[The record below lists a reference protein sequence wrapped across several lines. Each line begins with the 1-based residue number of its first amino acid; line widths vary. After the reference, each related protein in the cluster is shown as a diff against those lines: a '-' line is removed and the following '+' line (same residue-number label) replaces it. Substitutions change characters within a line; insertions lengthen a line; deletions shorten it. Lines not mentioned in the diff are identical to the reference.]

1 MHALR
6 KWLAFGEHPRTVQ
19 SGCKIWKSGSFT
31 SRGHCKNNQH
41 HNDVIT
47 YFYYYESPLM
57 QQNAKGYIT
66 AGEKKTMRCRAWGA
80 GGGKVQIA
88 AHLWLGHTGRE
99 QRFRYGQSGT
109 RRCAFVNKCLGE
121 MNLWP
126 RRESWFEVWA
136 GS

>member
-1 MHALR
+1 MGNEVIPIYFWNPILSCGDGLEGAGYAL
-6 KWLAFGEHPRTVQ
+6 G
-19 SGCKIWKSGSFT
+19 
-31 SRGHCKNNQH
+31 
-41 HNDVIT
+41 
-47 YFYYYESPLM
+47 
-57 QQNAKGYIT
+57 GYIT

-99 QRFRYGQSGT
+99 QRFRNGQSGT

>member
-31 SRGHCKNNQH
+31 PRGHCKNNQH

-57 QQNAKGYIT
+57 QQNAKLLDS
-66 AGEKKTMRCRAWGA
+66 RVCRGNPNLILGSQLTLRERRGTLTWSAHFPVEVCWSRALILALGAWLFTCRVSPS
-80 GGGKVQIA
+80 K
-88 AHLWLGHTGRE
+88 LLRDT
-99 QRFRYGQSGT
+99 
-109 RRCAFVNKCLGE
+109 
-121 MNLWP
+121 
-126 RRESWFEVWA
+126 
-136 GS
+136 